1 MEFMIENVMARKGT
15 VDEFGLT
22 EKADMVEM
30 EVSEKTGALKEH
42 YWVNL
47 SRFNGM
53 PGLIIAEE
61 SIVDALDRMT
71 EEDIE
76 HIQGIAIERYHGDT
90 YESMEDTIEFSA
102 FMSCYRFARYILEGM
117 YRHTHFEFVYSNMN
131 RCGICTKRTI
141 LALGSVCN
149 RLFLLDSHK

>member
-1 MEFMIENVMARKGT
+1 MVRIHTGQTVTGT
-15 VDEFGLT
+15 VVQITDDEVCVNIGYKSDGLIK
-22 EKADMVEM
+22 KADMVEM

-117 YRHTHFEFVYSNMN
+117 YRCPNDFEIPDN
-131 RCGICTKRTI
+131 RE
-141 LALGSVCN
+141 
-149 RLFLLDSHK
+149 

>member
-76 HIQGIAIERYHGDT
+76 HIQG
-90 YESMEDTIEFSA
+90 EDTIEFSA

-117 YRHTHFEFVYSNMN
+117 YRCPNDFEIPDN
-131 RCGICTKRTI
+131 RE
-141 LALGSVCN
+141 
-149 RLFLLDSHK
+149 